1 MSVRL
6 SRLSLLSALS
16 GLSVLSASLA
26 VLSAVAVAA
35 GAPQRSGAASA
46 ADIDDAMRAAAAFA
60 IVDLRSNATVD
71 QWRADRLLEPA
82 WPGSIAKL
90 ATYTAA
96 IDAGKLTGRTQI
108 VCTRHVTLRDG
119 RHVDC
124 SHPPTASALSLR
136 EAVALSCNVFAATI
150 ARNLTHAELAAAFTR
165 LGLPAP
171 PPDADRVGVALGLE
185 GTQVRP
191 RQLLDAL
198 VRATSP
204 RDADPKISA
213 ARALL
218 RDGLHESARTGT
230 ASALGAAGID
240 ALAKTGT
247 APMRGGIPLGLVV
260 ALTPADSPRTGIIVA
275 LPGGAGADAAEVAAT
290 LLRRRAAIQ
299 SGELHLRVGTPT
311 AAGGYRVEPVP
322 LEEYVARVVAGETS
336 NATPQAARDALA
348 ITARTYALANRGRH
362 ASNGF
367 DLCTLTHCQV
377 LRPATA
383 DSRAAAQRTRDRV
396 LTRGDATNALA
407 PVFYSA
413 ACGGQLEDASALLPN
428 MPAGALPWMTSRPD
442 PAGIA
447 EPDWHA
453 ELTAADLLA
462 ALHASGIH
470 GDVLRDLTVR
480 PSATGRVTSIALAGL
495 TPDTIDADDFR
506 RIIGQRMGW
515 QLLKSLRFTVQR
527 TARGYRFDGRG
538 HGHAV
543 GLCVLGA
550 SHLAAQGKTTD
561 DLLRVY
567 FPGLKVVTFHEDAAP
582 TTTPRPKPIPTQI
595 DVRLPAS
602 EEGEREHLR
611 MMIANDLSDIAPFL
625 HVKLPQRVSVIVYPT
640 VDSYSRATH
649 KPWWTSGATVLG
661 ERRATIH
668 LIPLDALRRARRL
681 EMTLRHE
688 VVHVLTASQL
698 RTRPLWV
705 QEGVASFF
713 GVELLQANLECENN
727 VCPSDDAFRR
737 APTPE
742 AFHRAYACA
751 MLCVS
756 QATACGV
763 DWRVIGEAW
772 TAGHSSGAACAPA
785 RFSGVGGTGTRTP
798 TGSAPPP

>member
-6 SRLSLLSALS
+6 SRLSLLSV
-16 GLSVLSASLA
+16 LSVSLA
-26 VLSAVAVAA
+26 VLGVAA
-35 GAPQRSGAASA
+35 
-46 ADIDDAMRAAAAFA
+46 DTDDAMRAAAFA

-71 QWRADRLLEPA
+71 QWRAERLLEPV

-96 IDAGKLTGRTQI
+96 IDAGKLTARTQI

-119 RHVDC
+119 RQVDC

-150 ARNLTHAELAAAFTR
+150 ARNLTQAELSAGFTR

-185 GTQVRP
+185 GTQVPP

-198 VRATSP
+198 VRATSR
-204 RDADPKISA
+204 RDGAADAKAA
-213 ARALL
+213 ARAML

-362 ASNGF
+362 ASDGF

-377 LRPATA
+377 LRPATT

-396 LTRGDATNALA
+396 LTRGDATSALA

-470 GDVLRDLTVR
+470 GDTLRDLTVR
-480 PSATGRVTSIALAGL
+480 TSATGRVTSIALAGL

-506 RIIGQRMGW
+506 RIIGQRLGW

-561 DLLRVY
+561 DLLRLY
-567 FPGLKVVTFHEDAAP
+567 FPGLKVTTFREDAKA
-582 TTTPRPKPIPTQI
+582 RPKPIPTQI
-595 DVRLPAS
+595 DLRLPAS

-611 MMIANDLSDIAPFL
+611 MMIANDLSDIAPVL

-640 VDSYSRATH
+640 VDSYHRAIG
-649 KPWWTSGATVLG
+649 KPWWTSGATKG
-661 ERRATIH
+661 STIH
-668 LIPLDALRRARRL
+668 LIPLEALRRAKRL

-713 GVELLQANLECENN
+713 GVELLQAECENHN
-727 VCPSDDAFRR
+727 VCPSDDAFSR
-737 APTPE
+737 AQTPE
-742 AFHRAYACA
+742 AFRRAYACA
-751 MLCVS
+751 FQCVS

-763 DWRVIGEAW
+763 DWRAIGEAW
-772 TAGHSSGAACAPA
+772 TPGHSSGAACVPS
-785 RFSGVGGTGTRTP
+785 RFMGAGGTGARTP
-798 TGSAPPP
+798 TGSAPPR